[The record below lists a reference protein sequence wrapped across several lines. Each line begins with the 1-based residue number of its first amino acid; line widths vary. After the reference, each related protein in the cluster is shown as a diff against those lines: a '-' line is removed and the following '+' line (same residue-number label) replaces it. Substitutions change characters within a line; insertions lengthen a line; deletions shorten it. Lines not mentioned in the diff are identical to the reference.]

1 MKVYIYNKTVLYAT
15 KIDFYSYLYV
25 LVYTYIYLYIYSCI
39 HAAKR
44 CSFCVL
50 YHSSLFR
57 SLSVLLPADV
67 RFFGLLVSHTY
78 ARTTDSARGA
88 PHVVTVFFGG
98 RGAACNIFGIDIYM
112 GQKKKRCNVT
122 ATMKGSLR
130 TRVHYIITIILLLYV
145 TRRRWRIYLILYRHP
160 PANPFFSFLF
170 FFWPC
175 KTLSIFV
182 RRNRRL
188 YTRQCR
194 FVRISIQKSTPAIT
208 RTPKVCLIHIIKK
221 WYKYRYNVSN
231 AILAFFCLYIEYYE

>member
-112 GQKKKRCNVT
+112 GQKKK
-122 ATMKGSLR
+122 TMQRDGYDEGVFTHSR
-130 TRVHYIITIILLLYV
+130 TLYYYYYIIVIRDPSSLKNIFNIIS
-145 TRRRWRIYLILYRHP
+145 
-160 PANPFFSFLF
+160 ASASEPFLFF

-221 WYKYRYNVSN
+221 
-231 AILAFFCLYIEYYE
+231 